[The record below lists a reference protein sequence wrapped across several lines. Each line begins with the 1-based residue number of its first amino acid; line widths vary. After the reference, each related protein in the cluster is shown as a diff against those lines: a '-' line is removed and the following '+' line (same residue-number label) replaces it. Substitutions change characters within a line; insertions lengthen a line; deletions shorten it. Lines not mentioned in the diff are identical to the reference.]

1 VVTPSDDLGNTFMN
15 DSAIPALGTQYTTL
29 VDLEKEFVEEFA
41 PARTF
46 CFLSEVEMLKEAG
59 LIKGG
64 GLDTAVVIYD
74 SDLGQVEVDRIRKV
88 LNLKEKAFVGK
99 TGIINDIPLRFE
111 NEPVR
116 HKTLD
121 LLGDLL
127 LIGVPFKGHVLA
139 ARSGHKANV
148 ALAKKMRE
156 LYQKR
161 KIAGRFSKR
170 PSEIL
175 FDINSILEIMPHRYP
190 FLMIDRIID
199 LVPDKSVTAIKNVT
213 INEPFFQGHFPGH
226 PIMPG
231 VMILEAMAQ
240 AGGVLLLNA
249 VENPKEKVVYF
260 MGIDNARFRRP
271 VMPGDQLRFQLTMK
285 TFRRNTCKMVGEAF
299 VDDNLVAN
307 ADCQGTRIA
316 SSALIAKGAHLGE
329 NITVAHGAV
338 ISSIPQDLKFGGEES
353 TVVVGDGTTIRE
365 YATIN
370 RGTVDRG
377 ETTIGRNCLLMA
389 YSHVAHDCL
398 IGDDVILAN
407 SVNLAGHI
415 QIDDHAIL
423 GGMLPV
429 HQFVKIGTHCMIG
442 GGFRVQQDICPYALV
457 GGYPLKVIGLNAIGM
472 KRRGF
477 SPEVLRSL
485 QKVFKLLFF
494 SSLNTTQAVEKI
506 TSEIDAGLEVQVV
519 LDFIKR
525 SKRGIVK

>member
-1 VVTPSDDLGNTFMN
+1 MFEKQRTIKREISLSGIGLHTGNTCTVTFKPAEPDSGIRFVRADVEGKPSVSADVDHVVDVSRGTTLQSGEALVHTVEHILASLAGLQLDNVTVELDSNEPPVGDGSAKPFVDKLLEAGIENQDADRSYLEIDTPMAYHEKDRGVDLVVTPSDDLRITFMIDYAN
-15 DSAIPALGTQYTTL
+15 PALGTQYTTL

-46 CFLSEVEMLKEAG
+46 CFLSEVEMLKDAG

-64 GLDTAVVIYD
+64 GLDSAVVIYD
-74 SDLGQVEVDRIRKV
+74 SDQGQVEVDRIQKA

-156 LYQKR
+156 LYQKQ

-231 VMILEAMAQ
+231 VLILEAMAQ

-249 VENPKEKVVYF
+249 VDDPQTKVVYF

-285 TFRRNTCKMVGEAF
+285 AFRRNTCKMVGEAF

-307 ADCQGTRIA
+307 ADFMA
-316 SSALIAKGAHLGE
+316 ML
-329 NITVAHGAV
+329 
-338 ISSIPQDLKFGGEES
+338 
-353 TVVVGDGTTIRE
+353 
-365 YATIN
+365 
-370 RGTVDRG
+370 VD
-377 ETTIGRNCLLMA
+377 
-389 YSHVAHDCL
+389 
-398 IGDDVILAN
+398 
-407 SVNLAGHI
+407 
-415 QIDDHAIL
+415 
-423 GGMLPV
+423 
-429 HQFVKIGTHCMIG
+429 K
-442 GGFRVQQDICPYALV
+442 
-457 GGYPLKVIGLNAIGM
+457 
-472 KRRGF
+472 
-477 SPEVLRSL
+477 
-485 QKVFKLLFF
+485 
-494 SSLNTTQAVEKI
+494 
-506 TSEIDAGLEVQVV
+506 
-519 LDFIKR
+519 
-525 SKRGIVK
+525 